1 MSDDRPDRQH
11 IERRLRETEERFRVA
26 QAASGIGW
34 FEWDL
39 TTDAWEWTAC
49 VSSLFGFDPTE
60 PRVTFSSW
68 EPAIFIDDVPK
79 LRAAADDARHKGAFY
94 SEFRVRHPDQSVHW
108 IAGKGEVAR
117 DPTGPSGWLTGVFYD
132 ITDRKQ
138 LEARL
143 LALNETLEARVAE
156 VREEARTLE
165 ILNRTGALLASELSL
180 ERLVQMVTDAGVELS
195 GAEFGAFF
203 YNVVDSQ
210 GEAYLLYTLSGAP
223 REAFS
228 RFPNPRNT
236 AVFAPTFEGTGVVRS
251 DDIRVDPRYG
261 KNAPYYGMPEGHL
274 PVCSYLAVPVISR
287 SGEVIGGLFFGH
299 SQPGVFTERAEH
311 ILVGIASQAAVAI
324 DNARLYEESQR
335 ELSARRKAEQQL
347 QALNESLEQRI
358 EERTRE
364 VRDVFAKLNESE
376 RQFRHLVDSV
386 ADYAIFMLDTEGI
399 VSSWNL
405 GAERTKGYAAEE
417 IIGKHFSQFYTKED
431 RQSGVPEL
439 ALGAARRT
447 GRFEMEGWRVRKGG
461 QRFWASVIINAVH
474 DEHGNLLGFAKVT
487 RDLTE
492 KQAIEDQLR
501 QMQKMEAIGQLTG
514 GIAHDFNN
522 MLTVIS
528 GNIETLQR
536 RLERDDPGAH
546 RLIAAAL
553 RGVERATTL
562 THRLLAYAR
571 RQPLD
576 PRPIELNRLIIGMSD
591 LLTRTLGE
599 NIKVES
605 VLSGGLWQVSVDP
618 NQVENAVLNLALNAR
633 DAMPGGGNLTIE
645 TANTYLDEAYARA
658 HTEVTAGQYV
668 MLAVSDTGVGMTS
681 DVVEK
686 AFEPFFTTKQIG
698 EGTGLGLSQVYGFVK
713 QSGGHV
719 KIYSEPGEGTTARI
733 YFPRANMSAATL
745 EEPRRQAR
753 IPDLEGTET
762 ILVVEDDPD
771 VRTYTTEIL
780 RELGYRVLEAHEG
793 DTALTVLATEPEI
806 KLLFTDIGL
815 PGPFNGR
822 QLAEE
827 ARKRRAD
834 LKILFTTGY
843 AQNAI
848 IHHGRLDPGVQ
859 LIVKPFSFTGLA
871 AKIRRILSES

>member
-347 QALNESLEQRI
+347 QALSESLEQRI